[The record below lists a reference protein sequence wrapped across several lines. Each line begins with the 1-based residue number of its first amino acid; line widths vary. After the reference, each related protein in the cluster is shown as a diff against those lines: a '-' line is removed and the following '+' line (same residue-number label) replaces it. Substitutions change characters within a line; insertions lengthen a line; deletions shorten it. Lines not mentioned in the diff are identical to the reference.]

1 MESTSQQ
8 IAPETRLR
16 SVIDDDETLLWSG
29 RPNVDV
35 VLESL
40 KQKGRR
46 ASSRTAILFV
56 LFGGAFAFVWMR
68 NGGAGVPFSLEQVV
82 DLLKSKA
89 MIPVAAVLGIA
100 ALLRLV
106 GRKGLDDEGQVESWL
121 RAQCYGI
128 TDRRVLILSGDSI
141 EDELGPEDF
150 SAPRIRD
157 RADGYA
163 DVVLKIKSR
172 HGHQRANG
180 LHREKL
186 RVAFRAIPNAVSVKQ
201 QVEDWRQKFRL
212 EGERDAQAFLDS
224 PAGAARQPG
233 VTAGARTIRNDRYG
247 VTVSIPDNW
256 AIKVRKRRK
265 PYGRVFLDFER
276 WKTPDALPDWNVLK
290 AEGDYLTDFEM
301 HLDQVRKPVMV
312 YQKAR
317 HSALI
322 NAVTGAIVESDGDLS
337 RGNFT
342 GFSITR
348 RHVEH
353 RPDQGGADRDRPALR
368 RWMML
373 HDGQLQIGAVMTW
386 PEDSGPLKQAMSKVV
401 DSIRVD

>member
-1 MESTSQQ
+1 M
-8 IAPETRLR
+8 
-16 SVIDDDETLLWSG
+16 
-29 RPNVDV
+29 
-35 VLESL
+35 
-40 KQKGRR
+40 
-46 ASSRTAILFV
+46 
-56 LFGGAFAFVWMR
+56 
-68 NGGAGVPFSLEQVV
+68 
-82 DLLKSKA
+82 
-89 MIPVAAVLGIA
+89 
-100 ALLRLV
+100 
-106 GRKGLDDEGQVESWL
+106 
-121 RAQCYGI
+121 
-128 TDRRVLILSGDSI
+128 
-141 EDELGPEDF
+141 
-150 SAPRIRD
+150 
-157 RADGYA
+157 
-163 DVVLKIKSR
+163 
-172 HGHQRANG
+172 
-180 LHREKL
+180 
-186 RVAFRAIPNAVSVKQ
+186 
-201 QVEDWRQKFRL
+201 
-212 EGERDAQAFLDS
+212 
-224 PAGAARQPG
+224 
-233 VTAGARTIRNDRYG
+233 TAGARTIRNDRYG